1 MKHTYLTVL
10 MIPALLL
17 TGCRKG
23 NADKTTQIPEI
34 EVDTPVTDSVTLHK
48 VIPGVI
54 AAKNKVDVVARV
66 NGKILSRNYKA
77 GDYVHAGQVLFTI
90 ESTRYDDAVQ
100 QAQAQLDEA
109 RSNYAYYSRQYEAMK
124 KALAADAVSQMDVNQ
139 AESNMKNA
147 QAAMRNA
154 SAGLTTARTN
164 RSYCRVTAPVSGH
177 ITSNTIDP
185 GNVVSGEA
193 APVTLATIYDDS
205 EVLAVFDISDSQYQ
219 TLFAPKGG
227 TTGPLFRAVPLT
239 FETEMPYTY
248 TADLD
253 YTSPAVSRTTGSL
266 MLRGKVKNPDWRLR
280 DGMFVSVALPYGVEP
295 HAILV
300 RDASIGTD
308 QLGKYLYVVN
318 DSDKVVYTP
327 VEVGEIFQDTLRV
340 ITKGITAKSRYVT
353 KALLN
358 VRNGEKIKPVAASAN
373 KKSNVKK

>member
-1 MKHTYLTVL
+1 M
-10 MIPALLL
+10 
-17 TGCRKG
+17 
-23 NADKTTQIPEI
+23 TTP
-34 EVDTPVTDSVTLHK
+34 
-48 VIPGVI
+48 
-54 AAKNKVDVVARV
+54 
-66 NGKILSRNYKA
+66 
-77 GDYVHAGQVLFTI
+77 
-90 ESTRYDDAVQ
+90 
-100 QAQAQLDEA
+100 
-109 RSNYAYYSRQYEAMK
+109 
-124 KALAADAVSQMDVNQ
+124 LAADAVSQMHVNQ